1 MTDPAGDRVLPRW
14 LVVLLGVAATVIAVA
29 GVRSAADVVAPVF
42 LALMLI
48 IAVHPVLT
56 WARRHGAPTWLALTL
71 ALLVLYAVVIGLV
84 LTLGVSVARLATLL
98 PEYQEEIDGLLDDV
112 GSLLT
117 SLGIGQ
123 DEVDRALAGVDP
135 ESVLGFVGGLV
146 SGLLDAVSNL
156 LFVLA
161 TVLFM
166 GVDAGGLPDRL
177 RSVPGASPALTAA
190 LGGFARSTRSY
201 LVVSTVFGL
210 VVAVVDTVALFLLGI
225 PLPILWGL
233 LSWIT
238 NYVPNIGFVIGLVPP
253 ALLALLVDGP
263 GLALV
268 VVVVYSVANFVI
280 QSIIQPAVV
289 GDAVGL
295 SVTVTFLSLVAW
307 TWILGPLGALL
318 ALPLTLLVK
327 AVLLDADPGRE
338 WARTLVSSPPPR
350 PGRRARRRP
359 GPDAAAPGLPAP
371 GPDDAPPAA
380 PDGRGPAGPDG
391 ARPAPEDASRG
402 AP

>member
-1 MTDPAGDRVLPRW
+1 MTDTGVDRALPRW
-14 LVVLLGVAATVIAVA
+14 LLVLFGVAATVIAVA
-29 GVRSAADVVAPVF
+29 GLRTAADIIAPVF
-42 LALMLI
+42 LALVLV

-56 WARRHGAPTWLALTL
+56 WARRHGAPNWLALAL
-71 ALLVLYAVVIGLV
+71 ALVVLYAVVLGLV
-84 LTLGVSVARLATLL
+84 LGLGLSVARLATLL
-98 PEYQEEIDGLLDDV
+98 PAYQEQIDGLVDDV
-112 GSLLT
+112 GALLA
-117 SLGIGQ
+117 SVGVGR
-123 DEVDRALAGVDP
+123 DEVARALEGIDAGAV
-135 ESVLGFVGGLV
+135 VGFAGDLV
-146 SGLLDAVSNL
+146 AGLLGAISNL

-166 GVDAGGLPDRL
+166 GVDASGLPDRL
-177 RSVPGASPALTAA
+177 RSVPGSSPALTAA
-190 LGGFARSTRSY
+190 LGGFAERTRSY

-210 VVAVVDTVALFLLGI
+210 VVAVIDTVALFVLGI

-238 NYVPNIGFVIGLVPP
+238 NYVPNIGFLIGLAPP

-263 GLALV
+263 GLAIV
-268 VVVVYSVANFVI
+268 VVAVYCVANVVI

-318 ALPLTLLVK
+318 ALPLSLLVK

-338 WARTLVSSPPPR
+338 WARTLVSSPPPK
-350 PGRRARRRP
+350 PGRQARRRP
-359 GPDAAAPGLPAP
+359 GAAVATPAQRAPVVAEQ
-371 GPDDAPPAA
+371 
-380 PDGRGPAGPDG
+380 
-391 ARPAPEDASRG
+391 ARPAAEDAPRG
-402 AP
+402 AS

>member
-98 PEYQEEIDGLLDDV
+98 PEYREEIDGLIDDV
-112 GSLLT
+112 GGLLT

-123 DEVDRALAGVDP
+123 DEVDRALAGIDP
-135 ESVLGFVGGLV
+135 ESVLGFIGGLV

-190 LGGFARSTRSY
+190 LGGFTRSTRSY

-359 GPDAAAPGLPAP
+359 GPDAAAPGPPAP